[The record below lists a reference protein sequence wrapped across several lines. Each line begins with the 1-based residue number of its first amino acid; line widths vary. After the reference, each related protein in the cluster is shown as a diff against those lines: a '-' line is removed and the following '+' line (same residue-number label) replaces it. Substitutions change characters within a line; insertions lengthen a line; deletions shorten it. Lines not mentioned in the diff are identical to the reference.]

1 MKGSFLKLINS
12 SYENPTASI
21 ILNDEILDTFLLKS
35 GKTQGCLFS
44 FQYCAGD
51 SSKAI
56 KFIPVVKNK
65 VKLSGFTDDTV
76 FYVEHSMKSTKS
88 FTEK

>member
-1 MKGSFLKLINS
+1 MKGSFLKLVKS
-12 SYENPTASI
+12 SYEKPTASI

-35 GKTQGCLFS
+35 GKRQGYLFS

-56 KFIPVVKNK
+56 KFIPIVKNE
-65 VKLSGFTDDTV
+65 VKLSGVTDDTV
-76 FYVEHSMKSTKS
+76 LYI
-88 FTEK
+88 